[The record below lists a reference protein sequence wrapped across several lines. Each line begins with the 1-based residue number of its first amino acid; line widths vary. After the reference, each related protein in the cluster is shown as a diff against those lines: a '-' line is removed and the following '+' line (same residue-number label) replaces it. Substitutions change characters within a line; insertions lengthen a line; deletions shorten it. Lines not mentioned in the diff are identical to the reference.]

1 MQLSAKFYV
10 LIAIVILLSVL
21 ALCTQ
26 TGSSV
31 VSRYYGSVGFSL
43 MPFVTRHPITSPYYT
58 PPGPLTG
65 SSTVRD
71 PRVNYTNGFV
81 PLREQDISPAG
92 PSLVDGDSG
101 GVFNI

>member
-1 MQLSAKFYV
+1 MQAKFYI
-10 LIAIVILLSVL
+10 LITAVIFLSVL

-26 TGSSV
+26 RGSSV
-31 VSRYYGSVGFSL
+31 IAQYYGSVGPSL
-43 MPFVTRHPITSPYYT
+43 LPWATPSPYYT

-71 PRVNYTNGFV
+71 PRVNYTDGFV

-92 PSLVDGDSG
+92 PSLIDGDSG